1 MADVQSERAACP
13 LYTALGVIEGR
24 WKAMLYQ
31 RLSEQPR
38 GLGALQRA
46 MPGLSR
52 KVLVEQLRQMEA
64 DDLLVRRE
72 LGDRLGS
79 VEYRLTEHGRA
90 LGPVFEALW
99 LWGRGHLARPDAEK
113 GTMVRPPLSVMA

>member
-1 MADVQSERAACP
+1 MANVQSERAACP

-24 WKAMLYQ
+24 WKAMLFQ

-46 MPGLSR
+46 MPGVSR

-64 DDLLVRRE
+64 DDLLTRRE

-79 VEYRLTEHGRA
+79 VEYELTAHGLE

-99 LWGRGHLARPDAEK
+99 LWGRGHLARPGAEK
-113 GTMVRPPLSVMA
+113 GTMVLPPRARLA

>member
-1 MADVQSERAACP
+1 MADAQTERAACP

-24 WKAMLYQ
+24 WKAMLFQ

-52 KVLVEQLRQMEA
+52 KVLIEQLRQMEA
-64 DDLLVRRE
+64 DDLLVRHE
-72 LGDRLGS
+72 MGDRLGS
-79 VEYRLTEHGRA
+79 IEYRLTEHGRA

-99 LWGRGHLARPDAEK
+99 LWGRSHLARSDAGK
-113 GTMVRPPLSVMA
+113 GTLVPPPRSRTA